1 MRRTL
6 FLSATLLTFS
16 ATTGVAFAQ
25 ERLDGH
31 VDPETLYPLEV
42 EPHFAFGAENVYG
55 TTGFGAG
62 VRLGIPVVAGHI
74 GRLPQNVAVSFGADW
89 LHYDNCYFGSYC
101 GADYLMLPAAA
112 QWNIFLSHRVSVFGE
127 LGFFV
132 YKGWFS
138 GCGPDDGPGCS
149 APSDFGLLPTI
160 AIGGRLHVTRNLSVA
175 LRLGYPTSTL
185 GVSFL

>member
-6 FLSATLLTFS
+6 FVSALVLTFS
-16 ATTGVAFAQ
+16 ATTSVAFGQ
-25 ERLDGH
+25 ER
-31 VDPETLYPLEV
+31 VPERSEYEALYPLEV

-62 VRLGIPVVAGHI
+62 VRLGIPVVVGHI
-74 GRLPQNVAVSFGADW
+74 ARLPQNIAVSFGADY
-89 LHYDNCYFGSYC
+89 LHYDNCYFGNYC

-112 QWNIFLSHRVSVFGE
+112 QWNIFLSHRFSVFGE

-132 YKGWFS
+132 YKGWFT
-138 GCGPDDGPGCS
+138 GCGPNDGPGCN
-149 APSDFGLLPTI
+149 APSDFGLLPTV
-160 AIGGRLHVTRNLSVA
+160 AIGGRLHVTRNVSVA
-175 LRLGYPTSTL
+175 LRVGYPTTTL